1 MTQSTVKVKGVWEG
15 KSAGGSLSYPSW
27 RYNPQIFVSVTQPA
41 QVSLTLSQDIKTKH
55 YIGLIV
61 AKSNGSLCRQLCLPP
76 LNIIDRSE
84 FEQTQNV
91 KMTVALE
98 PDVLYFVI
106 PCTHEPGDLGRYM
119 LTFTALTDLK
129 VLELPPTEEWRYVT
143 LKGEWTKS
151 TAGGCLKDLD
161 KCAKNPQYVMKAD
174 APTKAVALITQNEL
188 DTRDELGIY
197 VFETKTVKSR
207 MTEFNRDDLRGTAEF
222 ARKSEACVE
231 FVMEPKKIYSVIP
244 CTYEDGHENAF
255 ELTIFSNNDIKIH
268 ELKASD
274 AKPVPA
280 GKK

>member
-15 KSAGGSLSYPSW
+15 KSAGGPMSYPSW

-55 YIGLIV
+55 FIGLVV
-61 AKSNGSLCRQLCLPP
+61 ALSNGSLSRQLCLPP
-76 LNIIDRSE
+76 ANVIERSE
-84 FEQTQNV
+84 FEQTQSV
-91 KMTVALE
+91 KMNVSLE
-98 PDVLYFVI
+98 PDKLYFVI
-106 PCTHEPGDLGRYM
+106 PCTFEPGDIGRYM

-151 TAGGCLKDLD
+151 TAGGCLTNQDNFS
-161 KCAKNPQYVMKAD
+161 KNPQYVMKAD
-174 APTKAVALITQNEL
+174 VPTKAVALITQTEPDNK
-188 DTRDELGIY
+188 DVLGLY

-207 MTEFNRDDLRGTAEF
+207 MTDFIPDDLRGSAEF

-231 FVMEPKKIYSVIP
+231 FSMEPKKIYSVIP
-244 CTYEDGHENAF
+244 CNYEDGHENSF

-268 ELKASD
+268 ELKND
-274 AKPVPA
+274 KPVVA
-280 GKK
+280 KK